1 VNFLLEL
8 KQRKIHLVPNERKIK
23 PGTIQLLTLFFIVCL
38 PFITLIASE
47 LIVRESLSL
56 PFSVWASEF
65 TKRFILNVILLMAV
79 FNLFYILPRKIY
91 MCTSILL
98 SGLFLLFA
106 IANKLK
112 IELRNSPITIGD
124 FALINEL
131 RGLNQ
136 PVELNIPFIILVSVI
151 MIALI
156 ISIFFLI
163 PNRKENWIMKAALSL
178 SSLGC
183 LFVIWTDF
191 PVSPMAKVQFQNT
204 WWQQEVGTMRK
215 GLFGHFTFLA
225 KQTNIEP
232 PEFYSYKKIQEL
244 GKTYTPASPENDDK
258 PSVIYLMSEAFT
270 DPFIFGE
277 HHFTEDPIP
286 NFRKLFNESMH
297 GFMYSPEFGGGTAN
311 VEFEALTG
319 LSRQF
324 IPEGNVAYQLYIK
337 APVPSVAYAFRK
349 EGYNTAAI
357 HPYFGWYYQRQSV
370 YRLLGFNQF
379 ISGELMDLDH
389 ELGSGWGFPK
399 DKNLTDTILS
409 QLDHTP
415 QRDFIHAVSVEAHHP
430 YKPREDSRFLKK
442 GTLPDETRQLLNTYT
457 EYMHSVDIELGRL
470 VDGLKEKNEPA
481 LLVFFGDHFP
491 TFNSNDQVYGHK
503 GTGLAPD
510 IQNKYYDF
518 LNSHKLPYFI
528 WSSYDNKSLTQD
540 LSPNQFSAI
549 SLEMAGIKGNTV
561 TAVLD
566 KMRGKGQTIIPYNK
580 YQKEMG
586 GLTREMKDLQLL
598 QYDFLHGKKYAKEAI
613 PSLMEAPDED
623 YFLGQFKEM
632 SFEKSILAGDKYEL
646 IAKGVPKYSKLV
658 SNNKKEIPIE
668 WKSSNEGIA
677 TFIVDKDAIEEDESY
692 FFVVYDSLGNTLR
705 QTRPFILPPIEGR
718 IGCNVPNTWEGIRL
732 LLYYW

>member
-1 VNFLLEL
+1 
-8 KQRKIHLVPNERKIK
+8 
-23 PGTIQLLTLFFIVCL
+23 
-38 PFITLIASE
+38 
-47 LIVRESLSL
+47 
-56 PFSVWASEF
+56 
-65 TKRFILNVILLMAV
+65 
-79 FNLFYILPRKIY
+79 
-91 MCTSILL
+91 
-98 SGLFLLFA
+98 
-106 IANKLK
+106 
-112 IELRNSPITIGD
+112 
-124 FALINEL
+124 
-131 RGLNQ
+131 
-136 PVELNIPFIILVSVI
+136 
-151 MIALI
+151 
-156 ISIFFLI
+156 
-163 PNRKENWIMKAALSL
+163 MKAALSL
-178 SSLGC
+178 ASLGC

-191 PVSPMAKVQFQNT
+191 PFSPMAKVQFQNT
-204 WWQQEVGTMRK
+204 WWQQEVGTMRN
-215 GLFGHFTFLA
+215 GLFGHFTYLA
-225 KQTNIEP
+225 KQTNIAP
-232 PEFYSYKKIQEL
+232 PKFYSNKKIQEL
-244 GKTYTPASPENDDK
+244 GKTYTPASPENEDK
-258 PSVIYLMSEAFT
+258 PNVIFLMSEAFT

-277 HHFTEDPIP
+277 HHFTEDPVP
-286 NFRKLFNESMH
+286 NFRRLFNESLH

-337 APVPSVAYAFRK
+337 APVPSVAYAFRE
-349 EGYNTAAI
+349 EGYNTAAV

-409 QLDHTP
+409 QLEHTP

-491 TFNSNDQVYGHK
+491 TFYSNDLVYGHK

-510 IQNKYYDF
+510 IQNKYDDF
-518 LNSHKLPYFI
+518 LSSHKLPYFI
-528 WSSYDNKSLTQD
+528 WNSYDNKSLTLD

-549 SLEMAGIKGNTV
+549 SLEMAGIKGNAI
-561 TAVLD
+561 TAILD
-566 KMRGKGQTIIPYNK
+566 RMREKNETIIPYNK

-586 GLTREMKDLQLL
+586 GLSPEMHDLQLL
-598 QYDFLHGKKYAKEAI
+598 QYDMLHGKKYAKEAI
-613 PSLMEAPDED
+613 PNLMGAPDEE

-632 SFEKSILAGDKYEL
+632 SFERSNSAGNKYEM

-658 SNNKKEIPIE
+658 SNNKKEIHIE

-677 TFIVDKDAIEEDESY
+677 TFIVDKDAIEKDESY
-692 FFVVYDSLGNTLR
+692 FFVVYDSLGNILR
-705 QTRPFILPPIEGR
+705 QTRPFIIAS
-718 IGCNVPNTWEGIRL
+718 N
-732 LLYYW
+732 